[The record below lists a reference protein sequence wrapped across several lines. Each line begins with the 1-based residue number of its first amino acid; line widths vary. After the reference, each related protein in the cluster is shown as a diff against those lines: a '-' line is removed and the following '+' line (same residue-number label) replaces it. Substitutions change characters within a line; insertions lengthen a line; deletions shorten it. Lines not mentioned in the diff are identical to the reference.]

1 MSTKQRQFIK
11 MPYFLDLTSRNLKY
25 LDVLTY
31 VAVKS
36 FDNANNDCFPSYEA
50 IAERS
55 GLSRSFIIE
64 SINRLQASNY
74 LSAYKRV
81 GFRAP
86 NKSFPNQ
93 YSFMIEKKEYYFKIP
108 YEIFKLM
115 DLTNYE
121 RAMLLL
127 LRQFSVTLFELYG
140 SINEFANWL
149 GLTKQTIYK
158 QYLSLVAKGYLDKA
172 RLKSKITKLL
182 KIDWNHANQLV
193 LDEQYDLNLMVA

>member
-1 MSTKQRQFIK
+1 MSIKQRPFVM
-11 MPYFLDLTSRNLKY
+11 MPYFLDLTNQNLKY

-36 FDNANNDCFPSYEA
+36 FDNAKNNCFPSYEA

-64 SINRLQASNY
+64 SINRLQASKY
-74 LSAYKRV
+74 LSVYKRE
-81 GFRAP
+81 GYRAP

-93 YSFMIEKKEYYFKIP
+93 YSFMIDAKDYYFMIP
-108 YEIFKLM
+108 YEIFNLL

-127 LRQFSVTLFELYG
+127 LRQFSVTLVELYG
-140 SINEFANWL
+140 SINEFADCL

-158 QYLSLVAKGYLDKA
+158 QYLSLVAKGYLDKV

-182 KIDWNHANQLV
+182 KIDWNYANHLV
-193 LDEQYDLNLMVA
+193 LDKQYNLNLMIA